1 MMYGRSPAM
10 DVLLGLRVVQER
22 EATRVAID
30 ALGLIEM
37 NDVAFELAKL
47 MNIPSSWFRTAEQIR
62 IFERR
67 SAAARRGWATRRARQ
82 PPHRQPS
89 ADEVAAGQ
97 GR

>member
-1 MMYGRSPAM
+1 MYGRSPAM
-10 DVLLGLRVVQER
+10 DVLPGLRVVQER
-22 EATRVAID
+22 EATRAAIAAID

-47 MNIPSSWFRTAEQIR
+47 MNIPSSWIRSAEQIR

-82 PPHRQPS
+82 P
-89 ADEVAAGQ
+89 
-97 GR
+97 

>member
-1 MMYGRSPAM
+1 MYGRSPAM

-22 EATRVAID
+22 EATCAAID

-47 MNIPSSWFRTAEQIR
+47 MNIPSSWIRSAEQIR

-82 PPHRQPS
+82 P
-89 ADEVAAGQ
+89 
-97 GR
+97 